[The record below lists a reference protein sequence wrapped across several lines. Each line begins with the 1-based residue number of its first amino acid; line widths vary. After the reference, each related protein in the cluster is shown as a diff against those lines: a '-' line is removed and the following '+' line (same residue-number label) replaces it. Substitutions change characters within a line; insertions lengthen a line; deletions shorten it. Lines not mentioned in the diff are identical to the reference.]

1 MIWLLAKIW
10 TSLAIAALLGV
21 LIGWLTRGIG
31 LKKRVLR
38 AEMRLAEITK
48 HRDELAT
55 QVDAL
60 QAQSARREDAPRP
73 VQAVASVNG
82 NGQALQVE
90 LAQRDQRLKA
100 LTDELARSKAE
111 LERLQHSAQQQENAK
126 ATAIAA
132 AASLAIPTA
141 AAAASSSAADPAPPA
156 DGQNLAA
163 EFAAL
168 QKSREELVW
177 RNRYLETRVGV
188 LERAAEKANSLAG
201 TNTAAPASDPGSE
214 KEAFMRE
221 RDQLVEQ
228 VRALKERVATLES
241 APAPATSAAAPGR
254 SAETDQEL
262 ARLRWRNRY
271 LESRLDY
278 LEGRRETEQAA
289 TPQAASAPAAAEVIP
304 PAVARP
310 EPEPEPTPEAE
321 LAPPAS
327 SEPARLAEP
336 VPAILPEE
344 PLRLSAP
351 RDPGPDRLT
360 TIAGI
365 GPLIEGALNRLGIFH
380 YDQIASWTPS
390 QAMWVSD
397 ALGFPG
403 RVQQEG
409 WGQQARSILMGSEI
423 SQVTS

>member
-10 TSLAIAALLGV
+10 ASLAIAALLGII
-21 LIGWLTRGIG
+21 IGWLTRGIG

-60 QAQSARREDAPRP
+60 QMQAARREDAPRP
-73 VQAVASVNG
+73 VQAVASVNA
-82 NGQALQVE
+82 NGQALQAE
-90 LAQRDQRLKA
+90 LAQRDQRLKT

-111 LERLQHSAQQQENAK
+111 LERLQQSAQRQETARL
-126 ATAIAA
+126 ATAALATPSAA
-132 AASLAIPTA
+132 ATPASDATA
-141 AAAASSSAADPAPPA
+141 LPAGT
-156 DGQNLAA
+156 DLAA

-177 RNRYLETRVGV
+177 RNRYLETRIGV
-188 LERAAEKANSLAG
+188 LERAAEKAAALAQAG
-201 TNTAAPASDPGSE
+201 GASVAAAPANPGSE
-214 KEAFMRE
+214 KEAFLRE
-221 RDQLVEQ
+221 RDQLVNE
-228 VRALKERVATLES
+228 VKSLKDKLASLSS
-241 APAPATSAAAPGR
+241 APAANTTGAASR
-254 SAETDQEL
+254 RAETDQEL

-278 LEGRRETEQAA
+278 LEGRRENEA
-289 TPQAASAPAAAEVIP
+289 AAAESAAAAPTAPAVTLAPMAPSMPARDDP
-304 PAVARP
+304 PAVI
-310 EPEPEPTPEAE
+310 TP
-321 LAPPAS
+321 
-327 SEPARLAEP
+327 P
-336 VPAILPEE
+336 VLPEE
-344 PLRLSAP
+344 PLRLTAP
-351 RDPGPDRLT
+351 REPGPDRLT
-360 TIAGI
+360 AIAGI

-403 RVQQEG
+403 RVEQEG
-409 WGQQARSILMGSEI
+409 WGQQARAILLGSEV